1 MTPTRLFEFAC
12 EDSKDILDLKEIV
25 DTYKRLDSGAIE
37 MTLKN
42 GKKAVFRIDGNSK
55 QKYLMI
61 QWR

>member
-1 MTPTRLFEFAC
+1 MTPTRLFEIAC
-12 EDSKDILDLKEIV
+12 EDSKDVLDLKEAV

-37 MTLKN
+37 MKLKD
-42 GKKAVFRIDGNSK
+42 GKKAVFRIDGKSK

>member
-1 MTPTRLFEFAC
+1 MTPTRLFEIVTA
-12 EDSKDILDLKEIV
+12 ETGDILDLKEAV

-55 QKYLMI
+55 KKFLMFE
-61 QWR
+61 WR

>member
-1 MTPTRLFEFAC
+1 MTPTRLYEHAK
-12 EDSKDILDLKEIV
+12 EGAKDIVDLDKIV

-37 MTLKN
+37 MKLKD
-42 GKKAVFRIDGNSK
+42 GKKGVFRIDGNSK